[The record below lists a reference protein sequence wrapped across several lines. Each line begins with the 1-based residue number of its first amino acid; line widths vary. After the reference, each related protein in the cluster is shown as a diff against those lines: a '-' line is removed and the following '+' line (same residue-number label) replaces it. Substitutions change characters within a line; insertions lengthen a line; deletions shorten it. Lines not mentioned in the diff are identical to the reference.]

1 MVLHCP
7 PVQIIIRADRGK
19 NSSLTS
25 QVAECSLTAHIE
37 NCSSNISSVKSGLQL
52 CPSTI
57 DTSNSK
63 DNNKNLLSF
72 DLVWFYW
79 DVIRK
84 SLKKGSDTV
93 YVLLHLCF
101 LKDAC
106 WGLLARLSPTL
117 CEVLNLNSRSFE
129 SHQILSSLDAC
140 KLDWKLDSDPSTHHT
155 QVLTLRILVHFQVD
169 RQVDT
174 SKDRHAPLKV
184 EFNFTHI
191 LCFPNSPLSVP
202 KRKTAIQNY
211 FWRGI
216 SANQILM

>member
-1 MVLHCP
+1 MFTYCT
-7 PVQIIIRADRGK
+7 QW
-19 NSSLTS
+19 SLLVKYSIS
-25 QVAECSLTAHIE
+25 QKRIAALSIHNWHLKFKRC
-37 NCSSNISSVKSGLQL
+37 
-52 CPSTI
+52 
-57 DTSNSK
+57 
-63 DNNKNLLSF
+63 NKNLLSF

-106 WGLLARLSPTL
+106 WGLLTRLSPTL
-117 CEVLNLNSRSFE
+117 YEVLNLNSRSFD
-129 SHQILSSLDAC
+129 SHQILPSLDAC
-140 KLDWKLDSDPSTHHT
+140 NLDWKLDSDPSTHHT